1 MPSSSRF
8 FMMFALIYIFSIR
21 AGCHAIN
28 WCQKKLFCDKR
39 DIVVA
44 RPITRHV
51 SIVTF
56 MELTTM
62 MWLSYLVLMFC
73 YDPVFL
79 GDSHPVTIIVTIVCT
94 VGSMYMLR
102 RELHIR
108 PWGANIRMAI
118 ATVIV
123 FWTAVEV
130 VARNGFITEIWV
142 ALVNHILEMTAIFIA
157 FIGFGVYLWNREV
170 KVQDYNSGRSV

>member
-62 MWLSYLVLMFC
+62 
-73 YDPVFL
+73 
-79 GDSHPVTIIVTIVCT
+79 I
-94 VGSMYMLR
+94 R